1 MITFQ
6 ADGIS
11 FKLKGSRKHSKWLR
25 AVAKDEG
32 FKILELNYIFKSD
45 EGLLTIN
52 QEYLKHDTY
61 TDIITFD
68 NSDEQGIIEGD
79 IFISVDRVK
88 ENAAK
93 FKTDFENELRRV
105 LAHGV
110 LHLCGYKDKSASQ
123 SSEMRSKEEDALLL
137 FESLA

>member
-11 FKLKGSRKHSKWLR
+11 FNLKGKRKLSRWLNSM
-25 AVAKDEG
+25 AKIEG
-32 FKILELNYIFKSD
+32 FRILDLNYIFKSD

-52 QEYLKHDTY
+52 QAYLQHDTY

-79 IFISVDRVK
+79 IFISIERVK
-88 ENAAK
+88 DNASK

-105 LAHGV
+105 LAHGL

-123 SSEMRSKEEDALLL
+123 SSEMRSKEEEALLL
-137 FESLA
+137 FESLT